1 MVFLRR
7 PQTSFDYLKTPTY
20 THTHARTHTR
30 GRRGVFTG
38 GAGKDQN
45 MTGDTKANKQ
55 TEETSE
61 IIRVA
66 KREGPPTIRR
76 CTHNSA
82 ALSESLKTP
91 SVSASHCEAD

>member
-7 PQTSFDYLKTPTY
+7 PQTSFDYLKTPTC
-20 THTHARTHTR
+20 THTHAHTQT
-30 GRRGVFTG
+30 GDVFTG
-38 GAGKDQN
+38 GAGKYQN

-61 IIRVA
+61 IIRVV
-66 KREGPPTIRR
+66 KRKGPPTIRR

-82 ALSESLKTP
+82 ALSESLKTS